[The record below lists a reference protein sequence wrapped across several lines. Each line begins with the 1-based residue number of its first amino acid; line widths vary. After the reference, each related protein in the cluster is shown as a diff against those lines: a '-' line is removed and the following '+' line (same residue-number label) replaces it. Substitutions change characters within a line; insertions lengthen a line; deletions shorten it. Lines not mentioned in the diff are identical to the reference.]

1 MEIALSCLLLWL
13 SSFLNI
19 GFHSNPREAVFAVRI
34 TFVSGGG
41 GEGMVCREP
50 SLGTVM
56 SYFLGH
62 VSQLIRLQSFMQ

>member
-41 GEGMVCREP
+41 GGVGGGGDGVLRALP
-50 SLGTVM
+50 WNSHVL
-56 SYFLGH
+56 FL
-62 VSQLIRLQSFMQ
+62 